1 MEPEQVPEA
10 VAGNANGDAPAA
22 ESDEQLA
29 ARRKKQR
36 QEALQRALST
46 DYGNT
51 TAERVAFHRNVVAHP
66 DQHAYKAS
74 VGTNHSNGELLVWAC
89 EAYANF
95 SAEYPSVGK
104 ALAKARTVRHQL
116 EEQLGKKAGREN
128 TERAAELLAA
138 PDEDDGEPA
147 VVAAAPL
154 RGFDAIRIFTFSDE
168 DGVGWLA
175 AREVFS
181 VLAARPNAPSEALL
195 CSRLLRAWPMLS
207 EAHHRLDCFALPHE
221 YGQGLG
227 RGGRSEA
234 RAHEVEPAV
243 LRRQR
248 AAAARDGVRAP
259 RAAEIMEEEEAVAE
273 AAANIQLQPM
283 LSFVGLQ
290 LVLDPNVPNSGGW
303 QGTEQAAIN
312 ELLRHLAARF
322 WASSGLITTVHAP
335 VTVVGVRRTRLELLF
350 DSWQLPGDSELY
362 NYEMHLLGPL
372 AHPHYGVFV
381 RDVAAA
387 LMHCFP
393 PARTNKWSDELV
405 RTVLPKVISG
415 LRGPESPLVVRN
427 ARGELLL
434 WTWTGCFDELTTVP
448 QRPLAPGESGWAR
461 AYNSAAAEAEAERDA
476 ATLADEELRGEN
488 DPAVEAVRGRTV
500 AAGPPRA
507 FPMLTPRGARFVL
520 AELVTWARSKGTRIE
535 PKVRDFARTYLEHYE
550 RAIRQV
556 DDLYQNV
563 AKADSVVIAEQFQS

>member
-1 MEPEQVPEA
+1 MEPEQAPV
-10 VAGNANGDAPAA
+10 VAGNADGDAA
-22 ESDEQLA
+22 EGDEQVA
-29 ARRKKQR
+29 ARRKKHR
-36 QEALQRALST
+36 QEALVRALST

-66 DQHAYKAS
+66 DEFAYKGS
-74 VGTNHSNGELLVWAC
+74 VGTNNSNGELLVWAC
-89 EAYANF
+89 EACPDFA
-95 SAEYPSVGK
+95 AKYPSVGK
-104 ALAKARTVRHQL
+104 ALAKARTVRQQL

-138 PDEDDGEPA
+138 PDEDEPA
-147 VVAAAPL
+147 VAAAPL

-181 VLAARPNAPSEALL
+181 VLAARLNAPSEALL
-195 CSRLLRAWPMLS
+195 CSRLLRAWPMLP

-259 RAAEIMEEEEAVAE
+259 RAAEIMEEEAVAE
-273 AAANIQLQPM
+273 AMGNIQLQPM

-290 LVLDPNVPNSGGW
+290 LVLDPNDGGGW

-322 WASSGLITTVHAP
+322 WASAGLVTVRAP

-350 DSWQLPGDSELY
+350 DSWQLPDHSELY

-393 PARTNKWSDELV
+393 PARNNKWSDELV
-405 RTVLPKVISG
+405 RTVLPRVVND
-415 LRGPESPLVVRN
+415 LLARVESPLVVRN
-427 ARGELLL
+427 IRGELLL

-461 AYNSAAAEAEAERDA
+461 AYNSASAEVEADRAA
-476 ATLADEELRGEN
+476 ATLADDELLGEN
-488 DPAVEAVRGRTV
+488 DPAVEAVRRRPAVG
-500 AAGPPRA
+500 APRA
-507 FPMLTPRGARFVL
+507 YPMLTPRGARFVL

-550 RAIRQV
+550 RAIRMM
-556 DDLYQNV
+556 DDPYQNV
-563 AKADSVVIAEQFQS
+563 AKADPVVIAEQFQG